1 MRRTLILYVIP
12 AVLLILVA
20 LPFVLF
26 WSALP
31 DPMAIHWGFG
41 GRPNGS
47 APPLVLLAVLAGFFV
62 AIAISVN
69 RVVAATPGETP
80 SFAAGLFGVG
90 GLLAAISW
98 FAVLANRDVS
108 SWQNAGSFDWV
119 KLLISAVIAL
129 GAGAIG
135 WFMAGGSEARTGA
148 APGATPMV
156 DAADPGAMV
165 WSGRGVG
172 KVTTAI
178 GIGAVIA
185 GLVTWGWAGLL
196 LVLIGVAGLMFAL
209 VRVTIANGVVV
220 VGMGWWGFPLWKVS
234 LDNVTSAEVEDVR
247 PLAYGGW
254 GYRVRPGARAI
265 VVRGGEGL
273 RLVRSEG
280 PDLVYTVDDA
290 VTGAGLIN
298 AIVGAPPEG

>member
-1 MRRTLILYVIP
+1 M
-12 AVLLILVA
+12 
-20 LPFVLF
+20 
-26 WSALP
+26 
-31 DPMAIHWGFG
+31 
-41 GRPNGS
+41 
-47 APPLVLLAVLAGFFV
+47 
-62 AIAISVN
+62 N